1 MNTNQQNESQ
11 SFQDFKTRIGHYS
24 TLTEALAAAMLKG
37 NLVWRIYD
45 ETREPYDLVEIYDFA
60 KKYDQEHPITGTQ
73 FYWVSREGAIGIS
86 MGLEYRVKWMF
97 IPMEPGLERDDLI
110 EKMGERLVDV
120 EGVKEALGTE
130 TETTTIVPPPILPSE
145 PAMPPQ
151 PEPGPEP
158 QLQPELQP
166 VVGAPVPAQPMPQP
180 APMPEPQPQ
189 PARQP
194 EPQPVVGAP
203 VPAQP
208 MAQPAPMP
216 EPQPQPARQPE
227 PQPVVG
233 APVPAQPMPQPA
245 PMPEPQ
251 PQPARQPEPQPVVGT
266 PVPAQPM
273 PQPAPMP
280 EPQPQPARQPEP
292 QPVVGTPVPAQP
304 MPQPA
309 PMPEPQPQP
318 ARQPEPQPV
327 VGTPVP
333 AQPMAQPAPMPE
345 PQPQPARQPEPQ
357 PVVGTPVPAQP
368 MPQPAPQPAAQSG
381 GKSKLPLIL
390 GGAVAALLIVGGG
403 YYAFSHFAG
412 SQETPAQQEEAT
424 ATTAPSEPAT
434 AEPATPATPAAAD
447 AKALTT
453 AALDELKS
461 AATARQG
468 IDKLNQA
475 IAKGGKESVEALYT
489 LAQLYGR
496 VYKEKDV
503 LAHVENLLPKDT
515 KKAHELNEK
524 AVALDPAYYP
534 SLYELG
540 CDYMAGDARGA
551 VDRDIDKA
559 KQYFT
564 QGAKYAQQASDIQF
578 SERFEIRLSSLE

>member
-1 MNTNQQNESQ
+1 M
-11 SFQDFKTRIGHYS
+11 
-24 TLTEALAAAMLKG
+24 
-37 NLVWRIYD
+37 
-45 ETREPYDLVEIYDFA
+45 
-60 KKYDQEHPITGTQ
+60 
-73 FYWVSREGAIGIS
+73 
-86 MGLEYRVKWMF
+86 
-97 IPMEPGLERDDLI
+97 
-110 EKMGERLVDV
+110 
-120 EGVKEALGTE
+120 
-130 TETTTIVPPPILPSE
+130 PPPILPSE

-158 QLQPELQP
+158 QLQPE
-166 VVGAPVPAQPMPQP
+166 PMPQP

-227 PQPVVG
+227 PQPVQGIAVQ
-233 APVPAQPMPQPA
+233 QPH
-245 PMPEPQ
+245 
-251 PQPARQPEPQPVVGT
+251 
-266 PVPAQPM
+266 
-273 PQPAPMP
+273 
-280 EPQPQPARQPEP
+280 
-292 QPVVGTPVPAQP
+292 
-304 MPQPA
+304 
-309 PMPEPQPQP
+309 
-318 ARQPEPQPV
+318 
-327 VGTPVP
+327 
-333 AQPMAQPAPMPE
+333 
-345 PQPQPARQPEPQ
+345 
-357 PVVGTPVPAQP
+357 
-368 MPQPAPQPAAQSG
+368 PAPQPAAQSG

-475 IAKGGKESVEALYT
+475 IANGGKESVEALYT

>member
-1 MNTNQQNESQ
+1 MNTNQQNSSQ

-130 TETTTIVPPPILPSE
+130 TETTTIVPSPILPSE
-145 PAMPPQ
+145 PAIPPQ

-158 QLQPELQP
+158 QLQPE
-166 VVGAPVPAQPMPQP
+166 PMPQP

-194 EPQPVVGAP
+194 EPQPVQGIAVQ
-203 VPAQP
+203 QP
-208 MAQPAPMP
+208 H
-216 EPQPQPARQPE
+216 
-227 PQPVVG
+227 
-233 APVPAQPMPQPA
+233 
-245 PMPEPQ
+245 
-251 PQPARQPEPQPVVGT
+251 
-266 PVPAQPM
+266 
-273 PQPAPMP
+273 
-280 EPQPQPARQPEP
+280 
-292 QPVVGTPVPAQP
+292 
-304 MPQPA
+304 
-309 PMPEPQPQP
+309 
-318 ARQPEPQPV
+318 
-327 VGTPVP
+327 
-333 AQPMAQPAPMPE
+333 
-345 PQPQPARQPEPQ
+345 
-357 PVVGTPVPAQP
+357 
-368 MPQPAPQPAAQSG
+368 PAPQPAAQSG

-424 ATTAPSEPAT
+424 ATTAPSEPVT
-434 AEPATPATPAAAD
+434 AEPATPVADD
-447 AKALTT
+447 AKTLTA

-496 VYKEKDV
+496 VYKEKEV

>member
-1 MNTNQQNESQ
+1 MNTNQQNSSQ

-130 TETTTIVPPPILPSE
+130 TETATIVPPPILPSE

-158 QLQPELQP
+158 QLQPE
-166 VVGAPVPAQPMPQP
+166 PMPQP

-208 MAQPAPMP
+208 MHQPAPMP

-227 PQPVVG
+227 LQPVVG
-233 APVPAQPMPQPA
+233 APVPAQPMA
-245 PMPEPQ
+245 
-251 PQPARQPEPQPVVGT
+251 
-266 PVPAQPM
+266 
-273 PQPAPMP
+273 
-280 EPQPQPARQPEP
+280 
-292 QPVVGTPVPAQP
+292 
-304 MPQPA
+304 QPA

-357 PVVGTPVPAQP
+357 PVQGIAVQQP
-368 MPQPAPQPAAQSG
+368 HPAPQPAAQSG

-475 IAKGGKESVEALYT
+475 IANGGKESVEALYT

>member
-1 MNTNQQNESQ
+1 MNTNQQNSSQ

-130 TETTTIVPPPILPSE
+130 TETTTIVPSPILPSE

-158 QLQPELQP
+158 QLQPE
-166 VVGAPVPAQPMPQP
+166 
-180 APMPEPQPQ
+180 
-189 PARQP
+189 
-194 EPQPVVGAP
+194 
-203 VPAQP
+203 
-208 MAQPAPMP
+208 
-216 EPQPQPARQPE
+216 
-227 PQPVVG
+227 
-233 APVPAQPMPQPA
+233 PMPQPA

-292 QPVVGTPVPAQP
+292 QPVQGIAVQQP
-304 MPQPA
+304 H
-309 PMPEPQPQP
+309 
-318 ARQPEPQPV
+318 
-327 VGTPVP
+327 
-333 AQPMAQPAPMPE
+333 
-345 PQPQPARQPEPQ
+345 
-357 PVVGTPVPAQP
+357 
-368 MPQPAPQPAAQSG
+368 PAPQPAAQSG

-424 ATTAPSEPAT
+424 ATTAPSEPVT
-434 AEPATPATPAAAD
+434 AEPATPVADD
-447 AKALTT
+447 AKTLTA

-496 VYKEKDV
+496 VYKEKEV

>member
-1 MNTNQQNESQ
+1 MNTNQQNSSQ

-130 TETTTIVPPPILPSE
+130 TETATIVPPPILSSE

-158 QLQPELQP
+158 QLQPE
-166 VVGAPVPAQPMPQP
+166 PMP
-180 APMPEPQPQ
+180 
-189 PARQP
+189 
-194 EPQPVVGAP
+194 
-203 VPAQP
+203 
-208 MAQPAPMP
+208 QPAPMP

-251 PQPARQPEPQPVVGT
+251 PQPARQPEPQPVVGA

-292 QPVVGTPVPAQP
+292 QPMQGIAVQQP
-304 MPQPA
+304 H
-309 PMPEPQPQP
+309 
-318 ARQPEPQPV
+318 
-327 VGTPVP
+327 
-333 AQPMAQPAPMPE
+333 
-345 PQPQPARQPEPQ
+345 
-357 PVVGTPVPAQP
+357 
-368 MPQPAPQPAAQSG
+368 PAPQPAAQSG

-412 SQETPAQQEEAT
+412 GQETPAQQEEAT

-434 AEPATPATPAAAD
+434 AEQATPAAAD